1 MLPLPQ
7 QLGELRHVSHAD
19 SSALVSRLQAFF
31 AWQVMDLGGFSNLDF
46 MARVAREA
54 GDIWLVC
61 DQSVSA
67 IVATADLIRGLGE
80 RGVDSSRLGVLVNAY
95 DSRIAITPE
104 QVAQR
109 LGIKLVGRVPERR
122 VQLVQTANLG
132 KLLVQEQP
140 RDAYSQAIVA
150 LVDKLQADA
159 AQADTTAANPIS
171 SDRPRSLPTLS
182 NLLNRISHGKR
193 N

>member
-1 MLPLPQ
+1 
-7 QLGELRHVSHAD
+7 
-19 SSALVSRLQAFF
+19 
-31 AWQVMDLGGFSNLDF
+31 
-46 MARVAREA
+46 
-54 GDIWLVC
+54 
-61 DQSVSA
+61 
-67 IVATADLIRGLGE
+67 
-80 RGVDSSRLGVLVNAY
+80 
-95 DSRIAITPE
+95 
-104 QVAQR
+104 